1 MTAPTQA
8 PVPVDDAALKAR
20 LRAMWSLGD
29 YPRVAHDV
37 IPTLGATLV
46 DACGIREGQR
56 VLDVAAG
63 AGNASIPA
71 AAAGARVVA
80 SDLSP
85 ALLDAGRRASAER
98 GVELEWQ
105 EADVEDLPYDADS
118 FDAVLSCVGVM
129 FAPHHQ
135 RSADEIVR
143 VCRPGGTIGLA
154 SWTPEGF
161 VGQMLR
167 TMSPYAPP
175 PPPGAQPPPLWGSPE
190 HVLGLLG
197 DRVTDVDTERRT
209 VRVDRFATGAEFRDF
224 FKANYG
230 PTVAVYRAIAEDPA
244 RVAGLDAALADL
256 AEAHGVVQEAHG
268 TADGGATTRTLV
280 MEWEYL
286 LLTAR
291 KRA

>member
-46 DACGIREGQR
+46 DACGIRAGQS

-197 DRVTDVDTERRT
+197 DRVTDVDAERRT

-268 TADGGATTRTLV
+268 TSDDGATTRTLV

-291 KRA
+291 KRG

>member
-8 PVPVDDAALKAR
+8 PVSIDDAALKAR
-20 LRAMWSLGD
+20 HRAMWALGD

-46 DACGIREGQR
+46 DACGISPGQR

-63 AGNASIPA
+63 AGNAAIPA
-71 AAAGARVVA
+71 AIAGARVVA

-85 ALLDAGRRASAER
+85 ELVEAGRRASAER
-98 GVELEWQ
+98 GVQLEWH
-105 EADVEDLPYDADS
+105 EADVEALPYDADS

-135 RSADEIVR
+135 TSADELVR
-143 VCRPGGTIGLA
+143 VCRPGGTIGLV

-175 PPPGAQPPPLWGSPE
+175 PPPGAQPPPLWGSPD

-197 DRVTDVDTERRT
+197 DRVTDVDAERRT
-209 VRVDRFATGAEFRDF
+209 VRVDRFATGADFREF

-230 PTVAVYRAIAEDPA
+230 PTVAVYRAIADEPE
-244 RVAGLDAALADL
+244 RVAALDASL
-256 AEAHGVVQEAHG
+256 AELAERHGVP
-268 TADGGATTRTLV
+268 ADGSGAGAGATPETLV

-291 KRA
+291 KRG